1 MDYVIIGFI
10 SVVVVGLMEVIK
22 NYLPANVDKRVSS
35 GISLG
40 LAIVVPVA
48 YGIAFKI
55 DPIKIVMNTIGVVG
69 LTQTSY
75 NFVLKLFKAAIEKL
89 KSKVTTAVTEET
101 TK

>member
-22 NYLPANVDKRVSS
+22 NYLPENVDKRVSS
-35 GISLG
+35 GISLS

-89 KSKVTTAVTEET
+89 KSKVTTSVTEEI

>member
-1 MDYVIIGFI
+1 MDYVVIGFI

-22 NYLPANVDKRVSS
+22 NYLPENVDKRVSS

-40 LAIVVPVA
+40 FAVVVPVV

-55 DPIKIVMNTIGVVG
+55 DLIKIVMNTIGVVG

-75 NFVLKLFKAAIEKL
+75 NFVLKLFKSAIEKL
-89 KSKVTTAVTEET
+89 QSKVTTSVTEKI